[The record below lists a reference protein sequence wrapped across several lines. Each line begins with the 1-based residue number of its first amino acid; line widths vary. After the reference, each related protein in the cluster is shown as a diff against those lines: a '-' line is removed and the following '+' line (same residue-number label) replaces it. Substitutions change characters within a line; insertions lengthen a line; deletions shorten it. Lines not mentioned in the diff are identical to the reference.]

1 MSCSPAPV
9 GISKKLSVARWIPYA
24 GCVLTAVLTFA
35 VPCLVLVILPG
46 PDSLIVLRGLVR
58 GGRRGGAMTALGVIC
73 GILVWVVAAV
83 LGLSALLHAS
93 EVGYHALKIVGAAYL
108 VWVGVHSLRD
118 MRRGV
123 AHDDSAVA
131 PRRGLA
137 GSGFVAGF
145 LTDVLNPK
153 VGVAFV
159 TFMPGFIPEGA
170 SVGWTSLALGLQF
183 TVLSA
188 VYFAL
193 LIALSG
199 TVSRWMGTPRIRRRL
214 DGLTGVVLI
223 GFGVRLA
230 TEA

>member
-1 MSCSPAPV
+1 M
-9 GISKKLSVARWIPYA
+9 
-24 GCVLTAVLTFA
+24 LTALLTFA

-58 GGRRGGAMTALGVIC
+58 GGRRGGLMTALGVIC

-93 EVGYHALKIVGAAYL
+93 EVGYNVLKIAGAVYL
-108 VWVGVHSLRD
+108 VWVGLHSLRD

-123 AHDDSAVA
+123 VGHDDPAA
-131 PRRGLA
+131 TPRRGLT
-137 GSGFVAGF
+137 GSGFIAGF
-145 LTDVLNPK
+145 LTDILNPK

-159 TFMPGFIPEGA
+159 TFMPGFIPDGA
-170 SVGWTSLALGLQF
+170 SVGWTSLALGLLF

-188 VYFAL
+188 LYFAV